1 MRSRVATRVSAPREA
16 RRSVSAPAVSSGPI
30 GVAHCRRTGPLSS
43 PGSLSMMLT
52 PVSGSPRRI
61 AQLIGAAPRSRGR
74 SDACTLIIPRSGSA
88 STAGLRMCPYATTT
102 PRSGR
107 TWRSAARKTSPAG
120 RSGCSTGI
128 RWRSATC
135 LTGGAI
141 SVERERPCGW
151 SGWGTTATTR
161 APAASRAPGLGA
173 PAASRASRLG
183 TAKSGVPKKT
193 MRIGLLGAGGLRP
206 QGLGH
211 PFAAVLLPEARREQL
226 AFQSAEVVEEEDAVE
241 VVDLVLDRAGEQSAR
256 LPAVAQPVAAG
267 RLEDDSLGALHVA
280 VEIGNRE
287 AALFRAGAPLG
298 LDDHGVHHGQPLALD
313 PHHRDPLRDPDL
325 VGREADALRDVHGLE
340 EVVDEAPDVRIDGGH
355 LRAALAEHRGAEEVE
370 VEQRHDQAVGKTSSP
385 PGTTGPRSTRS
396 VEPPLSMVT
405 RSSLMSLTFP
415 MIPPEVVISSPFL
428 SWERISLCF
437 LRAWDWG
444 RISRK

>member
-151 SGWGTTATTR
+151 SGWVTTATTR
-161 APAASRAPGLGA
+161 A

-183 TAKSGVPKKT
+183 TAKSGGPKKT
-193 MRIGLLGAGGLRP
+193 MRIRSLGAGGLRP

-211 PFAAVLLPEARREQL
+211 RFAAVFLPEARREQL

-267 RLEDDSLGALHVA
+267 RLEDDSLGALHFA

-287 AALFRAGAPLG
+287 AALLGAGAPLG
-298 LDDHGVHHGQPLALD
+298 RDDLGVHHGQPLALD

-325 VGREADALRDVHGLE
+325 VGREADALRGVHGLE
-340 EVVDEAPDVRIDGGH
+340 EIVDEAPDVRVDGGH

-370 VEQRHDQAVGKTSSP
+370 IEQRHDQAGGETCSP
-385 PGTTGPRSTRS
+385 TRTIRARSTRS